1 MNTDMA
7 VIHPGYE
14 KAQFQLLFS
23 CVQGACEDYESQ
35 AKKKLKNDFGK
46 YLFCVSSIFQKLCFS
61 SPRTACTMGI
71 KKEHAKSPIAFENL
85 DMSH

>member
-1 MNTDMA
+1 MA

-35 AKKKLKNDFGK
+35 AKKKKSKNDFGN
-46 YLFCVSSIFQKLCFS
+46 YLFCVSSIFQRLCFS
-61 SPRTACTMGI
+61 SPCTACIMGI
-71 KKEHAKSPIAFENL
+71 KKEQ
-85 DMSH
+85 